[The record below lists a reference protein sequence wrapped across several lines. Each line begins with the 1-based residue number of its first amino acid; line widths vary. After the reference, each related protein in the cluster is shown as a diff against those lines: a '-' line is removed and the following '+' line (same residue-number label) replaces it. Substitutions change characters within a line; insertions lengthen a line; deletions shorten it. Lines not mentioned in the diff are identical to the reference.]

1 MFLKKRGISRR
12 KGCGKRKGW
21 LIHIFALCLLNFRG
35 VQNGCHQDF
44 KYLMVSIHFF
54 IKWESN
60 ERFMPDKLQSLEEN
74 VFWFFFTSANFTGK
88 HLCWSL
94 FLIKLHTLRSAT
106 LLKRDS
112 KKIFKNAYFEEHL
125 RTNAS
130 NIYFEI
136 TWMSYWKLTLHNLY

>member
-74 VFWFFFTSANFTGK
+74 VLIFFYFGK
-88 HLCWSL
+88 FHRKAPVLESL
-94 FLIKLHTLRSAT
+94 FNKAAYLEVCNFIK
-106 LLKRDS
+106 KR
-112 KKIFKNAYFEEHL
+112 FQKNF
-125 RTNAS
+125 
-130 NIYFEI
+130 
-136 TWMSYWKLTLHNLY
+136 